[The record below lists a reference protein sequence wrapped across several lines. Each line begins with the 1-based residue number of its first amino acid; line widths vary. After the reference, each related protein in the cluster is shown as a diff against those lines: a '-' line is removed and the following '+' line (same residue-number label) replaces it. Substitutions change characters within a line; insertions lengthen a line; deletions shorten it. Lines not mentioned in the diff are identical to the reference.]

1 MVRRRSTVRFRN
13 GAPRELPARP
23 GQKLTGQLSS
33 YAADGSCRRIGR
45 NLGDRVLRARRS
57 WPSQPPRGSAARC
70 SPVAAWMSVATL
82 LAAGGDQGSGEL
94 TRLSLV
100 LPAPLRETMR
110 RSRPRSRRH
119 SRRPA
124 SGLSEMVI
132 GDKGPLSLI
141 DREWPLPLAFGARSL
156 VPDSVR
162 RLLQIIPAP
171 GGRWPP
177 AVCAAEP
184 VVFREFAVTEEG
196 LECPGAGKAVKQVRA
211 YGVRTVGS

>member
-1 MVRRRSTVRFRN
+1 VTPTLDDTALRSYLLEVS
-13 GAPRELPARP
+13 GLLPALRLWP
-23 GQKLTGQLSS
+23 DGPP
-33 YAADGSCRRIGR
+33 ADNPISVDPV
-45 NLGDRVLRARRS
+45 DREPAV
-57 WPSQPPRGSAARC
+57 
-70 SPVAAWMSVATL
+70 
-82 LAAGGDQGSGEL
+82 LAAGYVHAPITTSECGAGDTGAAYDAVPI
-94 TRLSLV
+94 R
-100 LPAPLRETMR
+100 
-110 RSRPRSRRH
+110 
-119 SRRPA
+119 
-124 SGLSEMVI
+124 
-132 GDKGPLSLI
+132 DKRPLSLI

-196 LECPGAGKAVKQVRA
+196 LECPRDGKAVKQVRA